1 MAITITIQEKE
12 PRDAERQIVFFTV
25 TKDGTDYEFSHG
37 AVPVSLTTD
46 AQIKTWLL
54 ARKEELYLL
63 LLRKTYPGA
72 DYSEFKTEENI
83 NLEAMQAWIDA
94 GHKNKIG
101 EDENEDPIYE
111 VIDKVPYIS
120 NHPKWVKAIIEIDA
134 INDLADAKV
143 FLKKLVRYLGE

>member
-1 MAITITIQEKE
+1 MTITITIQEKA
-12 PRDAERQIVFFTV
+12 PRDADRQMVFFTV

-37 AVPVSLTTD
+37 AVPVSLTTNS
-46 AQIKTWLL
+46 QIKTWLL
-54 ARKEELYLL
+54 KRKEELYLL
-63 LLRKTYPGA
+63 VLRKMYPEA
-72 DYSEFKTEENI
+72 DYSEFKTKENT
-83 NLEAMQAWIDA
+83 NLEAMQDWIDA

-111 VIDKVPYIS
+111 IIDKVPYVS

-143 FLKKLVRYLGE
+143 FLKKLVRYIGK